1 MRKNIVAGNWKM
13 NLDKEEAISL
23 VKQLLLE
30 INVNTLTQIILA
42 PSYIYISDILGLCM
56 NSQHVSV
63 ASQDCSV
70 RDKGA
75 FTGEVAASM
84 LKSID
89 VEYVIVGH
97 SERRAY
103 FDEDNQL
110 LKKKVIKA
118 LSNDLKV
125 IFCCGESLEQ
135 RNKQQH
141 FDWIRSQLSESLFSI
156 EELES
161 KMSNIIIAYEP
172 IWAIGSG
179 ESATLEEVKEMH
191 AFIRNVLLEVLG
203 RLGANARILY
213 GGSVTAENA
222 ADLIKQDHVNGLLV
236 GGASLKADS
245 FSLILNALD

>member
-1 MRKNIVAGNWKM
+1 M

-156 EELES
+156 EELKS

-172 IWAIGSG
+172 IWAIGTG
-179 ESATLEEVKEMH
+179 VNATVEQAQEMH
-191 AFIRNVLLEVLG
+191 SFIRKLILEKYNSQT
-203 RLGANARILY
+203 AENISIIY
-213 GGSVTAENA
+213 GGSCNANNASDLFAEK
-222 ADLIKQDHVNGLLV
+222 DIDGGLI
-236 GGASLKADS
+236 GGASLSAAS
-245 FSLILNALD
+245 FLSIINSFE